1 MKYVVLFAFV
11 LLLITGCG
19 SSSDYDESQS
29 KTTTKEPE
37 KPSPYPRID
46 EAKSLIDE
54 GYELYTQALNIDDQ
68 YERDRILNSVLEKY
82 SKAERILNQLAAE
95 YEISEYPKIGELQS
109 LLVMR
114 KKDANF
120 SKGLTDK

>member
-29 KTTTKEPE
+29 KTTTKKPE